1 MNVTGMNDTQDKPY
15 RSYLENSYIPVTI
28 VVVVAL
34 CLCIVGL
41 VGNVIVFWYLCFK
54 NQRNKYE
61 VYIMNLSVAD
71 ALFIIFTTLLLMLQ
85 INTIK
90 GTDPD
95 FIGKESLYLFIE
107 IFYDT
112 MQYSG
117 MYILTAVSME
127 RCSSV
132 LFPFWYRSHRP
143 RNLSTIMCIA
153 LWILG
158 SLESLLKNL
167 ACTEDAFLEQTSQC
181 LAVQIIVFILAIGIC
196 LPIMVIS
203 SFTLLI
209 KVKRSLNQRYTPKLY
224 IIILIAVLVFI
235 LSVLPFTFLSFLL
248 YLKLTPTDSATVI
261 NFYVSTYCTVLNCAA
276 NPYIYFIVGRKWKQ
290 KTPHSIQEA
299 LQRAFRDEPNTPG
312 SVCTRTFERTE
323 GSHKL

>member
-1 MNVTGMNDTQDKPY
+1 MNVTSMNDTLDEPSS
-15 RSYLENSYIPVTI
+15 SYSEYSYIHFTI
-28 VVVVAL
+28 VAVVAL

-54 NQRNKYE
+54 IQRNKYT

-71 ALFIIFTTLLLMLQ
+71 ALFIIFTTLLLMIQ
-85 INTIK
+85 INTIIGK
-90 GTDPD
+90 DRK
-95 FIGKESLYLFIE
+95 FIGKKSLYLFIE
-107 IFYDT
+107 IFYDI

-143 RNLSTIMCIA
+143 RNLSTIICTA

-158 SLESLLKNL
+158 SLESLLVNL
-167 ACTEDAFLEQTSQC
+167 VCTADALLEQTPQC
-181 LAVQIIVFILAIGIC
+181 SAVQIIVFILAIGIC

-209 KVKRSLNQRYTPKLY
+209 KVKRSLKQRYTPKLY

-235 LSVLPFTFLSFLL
+235 LSVLPFNFLSFLI
-248 YLKLTPTDSATVI
+248 YFKLTPKGLVTVSF
-261 NFYVSTYCTVLNCAA
+261 FYVTTYCTVLNCTI

-299 LQRAFRDEPNTPG
+299 LQRAFREEDDENDDSNSNKTINT
-312 SVCTRTFERTE
+312 S
-323 GSHKL
+323 S

>member
-1 MNVTGMNDTQDKPY
+1 MNVTSMNGTQDEPSS
-15 RSYLENSYIPVTI
+15 SYSEYSYIHFTI
-28 VVVVAL
+28 VAVVAL

-54 NQRNKYE
+54 IQRNKYE

-71 ALFIIFTTLLLMLQ
+71 ALFIVFTTLLLMIH
-85 INTIK
+85 INTII

-95 FIGKESLYLFIE
+95 FIGKESLYIFIE
-107 IFYDT
+107 IFYDI

-132 LFPFWYRSHRP
+132 LFPFWYQRHRP

-158 SLESLLKNL
+158 SLESLLENL
-167 ACTEDAFLEQTSQC
+167 VCTADAYLEQTSQC
-181 LAVQIIVFILAIGIC
+181 SAVQIIVFILAIGIC
-196 LPIMVIS
+196 LPIMIIS
-203 SFTLLI
+203 SFTFLI
-209 KVKRSLNQRYTPKLY
+209 KVKRSLKQQYTHNLH

-235 LSVLPFTFLSFLL
+235 LSVLPFTFLSFLI
-248 YLKLTPTDSATVI
+248 YFKLTPTDLVTVSF
-261 NFYVSTYCTVLNCAA
+261 FYVTIYCTVLNCTI
-276 NPYIYFIVGRKWKQ
+276 NPYIYCIVGRNWKQ

-299 LQRAFRDEPNTPG
+299 LQRAFREEDDENDDSNSNKTINT
-312 SVCTRTFERTE
+312 S
-323 GSHKL
+323 S

>member
-1 MNVTGMNDTQDKPY
+1 MNETSMNDTLDEPSS
-15 RSYLENSYIPVTI
+15 SYSEYSYINFTI
-28 VVVVAL
+28 VAVVAL
-34 CLCIVGL
+34 CLCIIGL

-54 NQRNKYE
+54 IQRNKYT
-61 VYIMNLSVAD
+61 VYIMSLSVAD
-71 ALFIIFTTLLLMLQ
+71 ALFIVFTSLILMIQ
-85 INTIK
+85 INTMV
-90 GTDPD
+90 GTDPE

-107 IFYDT
+107 IFYNT

-132 LFPFWYRSHRP
+132 LFPFWYQSHRP
-143 RNLSTIMCIA
+143 RNLSTIMCTA

-158 SLESLLKNL
+158 SLESLLENL
-167 ACTEDAFLEQTSQC
+167 VCTADAFLEQTSQC
-181 LAVQIIVFILAIGIC
+181 SAVQIIVFILAIGIC

-209 KVKRSLNQRYTPKLY
+209 KVKRSLKQRYTPKLY

-235 LSVLPFTFLSFLL
+235 LSVLPFNFLSFLI
-248 YLKLTPTDSATVI
+248 YFKLTPTDLVTVSF
-261 NFYVSTYCTVLNCAA
+261 FYVTIYCTVLNCTI

-299 LQRAFRDEPNTPG
+299 LQRAFREEDDENDDSNSNKTINT
-312 SVCTRTFERTE
+312 S
-323 GSHKL
+323 S

>member
-1 MNVTGMNDTQDKPY
+1 MNETSMNDTLDEPSS
-15 RSYLENSYIPVTI
+15 SYSEYSYINFTI
-28 VVVVAL
+28 VAVVAL

-54 NQRNKYE
+54 IQRNKYE

-71 ALFIIFTTLLLMLQ
+71 ALFIIFTTLHLMIQ
-85 INTIK
+85 INTMV
-90 GTDPD
+90 GTYPE
-95 FIGKESLYLFIE
+95 FIGKESLYLFTE
-107 IFYDT
+107 IFYDI

-143 RNLSTIMCIA
+143 RNLSTIMCTA

-167 ACTEDAFLEQTSQC
+167 ACTDDAFLEQTSQC
-181 LAVQIIVFILAIGIC
+181 LAVQIIVFFLAIGIC

-209 KVKRSLNQRYTPKLY
+209 KVKRSLKQRYTPKLY

-235 LSVLPFTFLSFLL
+235 LSVLPFSFLSFLL
-248 YLKLTPTDSATVI
+248 YFKLTPTDSATVSI
-261 NFYVSTYCTVLNCAA
+261 FYVTTYCTVLNCTI
-276 NPYIYFIVGRKWKQ
+276 NPYIYFIVGKKWKQ

-299 LQRAFRDEPNTPG
+299 LQRALREEDDENDDSNSNKTINT
-312 SVCTRTFERTE
+312 S
-323 GSHKL
+323 S

>member
-1 MNVTGMNDTQDKPY
+1 MNVTSMNDTQDEPSS
-15 RSYLENSYIPVTI
+15 SYSEYSYIPVTI
-28 VVVVAL
+28 VAVVAL

-41 VGNVIVFWYLCFK
+41 VGNLIVFWYLCFK
-54 NQRNKYE
+54 IQRNKYE

-71 ALFIIFTTLLLMLQ
+71 ALFIVFTTLLLMIH
-85 INTIK
+85 INTIN

-95 FIGKESLYLFIE
+95 FIGKKSLYIFIE
-107 IFYDT
+107 IFYDI

-158 SLESLLKNL
+158 SLESLLENL
-167 ACTEDAFLEQTSQC
+167 VCTADAYVEQTSKC
-181 LAVQIIVFILAIGIC
+181 SAVQIIVFILAIGIC

-209 KVKRSLNQRYTPKLY
+209 KVKRSIKQRYTPKLY

-235 LSVLPFTFLSFLL
+235 LSVLPFTFLSFLI
-248 YLKLTPTDSATVI
+248 YFKLTATDLATVGF
-261 NFYVSTYCTVLNCAA
+261 FYATTYCTVLNCTA

-299 LQRAFRDEPNTPG
+299 LQKAFRE
-312 SVCTRTFERTE
+312 EE
-323 GSHKL
+323 GENDDSNSNKTIDTSS

>member
-1 MNVTGMNDTQDKPY
+1 MNVTSMNDTLDEPSS
-15 RSYLENSYIPVTI
+15 SYSEYSYIYITI
-28 VVVVAL
+28 VAAVAI

-41 VGNVIVFWYLCFK
+41 IGNVIVFWYLCFK
-54 NQRNKYE
+54 IQRNKYE

-71 ALFIIFTTLLLMLQ
+71 AVFIIFTTLILMIQ
-85 INTIK
+85 INTIIGK
-90 GTDPD
+90 DPE

-107 IFYDT
+107 ILHNT

-143 RNLSTIMCIA
+143 RHLSTIMCTA

-158 SLESLLKNL
+158 SLESLLENL
-167 ACTEDAFLEQTSQC
+167 VCTEDAFLEQTSQC
-181 LAVQIIVFILAIGIC
+181 LAVQIIVFSLAIGIC

-209 KVKRSLNQRYTPKLY
+209 KVKRSLKRQYTPKLF

-235 LSVLPFTFLSFLL
+235 LSVLPLSFLSL
-248 YLKLTPTDSATVI
+248 LIYFKLIPTDLVTVI
-261 NFYVSTYCTVLNCAA
+261 FFYVTTYCTVLSCIS
-276 NPYIYFIVGRKWKQ
+276 NPYIYFIVGRKGKQ

-299 LQRAFRDEPNTPG
+299 LQRAFRE
-312 SVCTRTFERTE
+312 
-323 GSHKL
+323 